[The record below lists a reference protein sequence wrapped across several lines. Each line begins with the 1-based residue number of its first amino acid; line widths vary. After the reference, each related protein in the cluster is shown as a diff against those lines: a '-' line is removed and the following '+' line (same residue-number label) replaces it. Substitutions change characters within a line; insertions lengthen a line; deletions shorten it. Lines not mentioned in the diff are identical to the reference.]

1 MMRDET
7 NNVEPQDEL
16 IEANLRAHLKCEL
29 DAQVGGSARRFAQYL
44 LDEGQ
49 SLKIAPAIADAQS
62 QGPKFGSIWPI
73 GLIGAALAATLT
85 IVSMRHTTPV
95 ARPASSRP
103 QITPV
108 ERMRAS
114 ADMNFDSQYQG
125 LKELGDGT
133 YARQYLQHRT
143 NAISV
148 VDPKTK
154 ITTKYII
161 PHEETVFVGL
171 NPH

>member
-1 MMRDET
+1 MRDET
-7 NNVEPQDEL
+7 NNIEPNDEL

-29 DAQVGGSARRFAQYL
+29 DPHLGGAARRFAQHL
-44 LDEGQ
+44 LDEDQ
-49 SLKIAPAIADAQS
+49 SMKITPARAAAKPS
-62 QGPKFGSIWPI
+62 GPKFGSIWPI

-85 IVSMRHTTPV
+85 IVSMRHTAPASHPTSSQPGVTPV
-95 ARPASSRP
+95 DR
-103 QITPV
+103 V
-108 ERMRAS
+108 RAS
-114 ADMNFDSQYQG
+114 ADLDFESQYQG

-154 ITTKYII
+154 TTKKYII

-171 NPH
+171 NAH